1 MRGVLRPP
9 LVLVFVGFLALYG
22 VLNVTATMTRS
33 NYGEGGAI
41 VGTAVLAALVVIQ
54 YFLFR
59 QMPVEAMR
67 ESGVVRPLWPGMR
80 ASLLI
85 TCGLLIVL
93 GTLAFTFAASA
104 REAWGVLAIGLALQ
118 GGLSEE
124 LVFRGFLF
132 RKLRVGRTFWA
143 AAWLSTVPFVFAH
156 LYLFLL
162 MDPIVATAATLTAV
176 STSFPM
182 ARLFELG
189 GNAIWP
195 PAIVHFA
202 THLIKLLILSER
214 DFALAQL
221 IWMGCVCVLP
231 WAAFLAKAQRPDL
244 SKT

>member
-1 MRGVLRPP
+1 
-9 LVLVFVGFLALYG
+9 
-22 VLNVTATMTRS
+22 MTRS
-33 NYGEGGAI
+33 NYGEGGVV
-41 VGTAVLAALVVIQ
+41 VGAAVLAGLVVIQ
-54 YFLFR
+54 YLFFR
-59 QMPVEAMR
+59 KVPVESLR
-67 ESGVVRPLWPGMR
+67 EAGVVRPLWPGMR

-85 TCGLLIVL
+85 TVGLLLIL

-104 REAWGVLAIGLALQ
+104 RESWGFLAIGLALQ

-132 RKLRVGRTFWA
+132 RKLREGRTFWA
-143 AAWLSTVPFVFAH
+143 AAWLSMVPFVLAH

-162 MDPIVATAATLTAV
+162 MDPMVATAATLTAV

-182 ARLFELG
+182 AKLFEIG

-195 PAIVHFA
+195 PALVHFA
-202 THLIKLLILSER
+202 THLIKLLILSET

-231 WAAFLAKAQRPDL
+231 WAAFLAKAQRPDSL
-244 SKT
+244 KA